1 MSKSNKGTV
10 DNPGI
15 NRQQKKGLNRSIL
28 DAGWSQLLQFMYYK
42 AEEADRTIIAVNPQY
57 TSQKCSQCKYISKQ
71 NRTTQ
76 NKFKCIQ
83 CGYLENADINAANNI
98 LEAGRA
104 LPDRTDLSVLECVGS
119 N

>member
-1 MSKSNKGTV
+1 MLRKGS
-10 DNPGI
+10 
-15 NRQQKKGLNRSIL
+15 NRSIL
-28 DAGWSQLLQFMYYK
+28 DTGWSQLLQFMYYK
-42 AEEADRTIIAVNPQY
+42 AQEANRTVIAVNPQY

-76 NKFKCIQ
+76 DKFECIQ
-83 CGYLENADINAANNI
+83 CGNLENTDINAANNI

-104 LPDRTDLSVLECVGS
+104 LQDKTDLSVLECVGS